1 MNGKKYY
8 ILEST
13 AQGSKVGYPLQ
24 YKLEDVDVIIEPFS
38 NEKISIGKLEWKR

>member
-13 AQGSKVGYPLQ
+13 ARNSRIGYPLQ
-24 YKLEDVDVIIEPFS
+24 YKLDDIDVIIEPFS
-38 NEKISIGKLEWKR
+38 NKKIEINSLEYKL